1 MVGRWSL
8 AVFAV
13 SLCGGCFGGSE
24 QTIRAYNALGRAT
37 HLDLDVDGYIVGI
50 EKYPRKAIAEGPAQT
65 YPDRFRKRENGA
77 DERLIKTQ
85 NKEFVSAT
93 DDRKAMLVT
102 HVVAYFPTRT
112 YLYNAYAASIK
123 GDLNYR
129 KGYEDGIAVLRNDLK
144 ARLLRAIDD
153 GAPYSHIVLMSMGWN
168 NDQHVSIDRY
178 NRIMR
183 NLKTVAAGEPDAGF
197 RPLVIGLTWPSA
209 WFSIEDFWLKKKLLG
224 HLGSYTNKSN
234 DADEIGYTIAN
245 WLMNHELA
253 QLREELTPAHFPTV
267 VAIGHSLGARLLS
280 RALFSRPHLRDGPA
294 ADRDSVVTLYMGLQG
309 AFSARRFVP
318 DDSGEGAPYA
328 DYKSLSTR
336 IVLTA
341 SKHDRANPSAF
352 WSKHAGGP
360 NGLAYMRDHPEAFS
374 VLAWEN
380 QKPLIAQALRD
391 EHGPRTVLT
400 IDVSDI
406 VTGPDAHNDILDT
419 ELAEVI
425 WFCLRQV
432 EQPRNAGASETA
444 GGP

>member
-1 MVGRWSL
+1 MVGRWSV
-8 AVFAV
+8 AVLAV

-24 QTIRAYNALGRAT
+24 QTIRAYNALGRAA

-50 EKYPRKAIAEGPAQT
+50 EKYPRDNIIDGPEPE
-65 YPDRFRKRENGA
+65 YPDRFAKLE
-77 DERLIKTQ
+77 DEANNRLIATQ

-93 DDRKAMLVT
+93 DDIKAMLVT
-102 HVVAYFPTRT
+102 HVVAYFPTRS
-112 YLYNAYAASIK
+112 YLYNAYASILK

-129 KGYEDGIAVLRNDLK
+129 KGYEDGIVALRNDLK

-245 WLMNHELA
+245 WLINQELA
-253 QLREELTPAHFPTV
+253 ELREELTPARFPTV

-294 ADRDSVVTLYMGLQG
+294 EDRDSVVALYLGLQG

-318 DDSGEGAPYA
+318 ADSGEGAPYA
-328 DYKSLSTR
+328 DYASLPTR
-336 IVLTA
+336 IVLT
-341 SKHDRANPSAF
+341 SSNHDRANPSAF

-360 NGLAYMRDHPEAFS
+360 NGLAYMRRHPETFT
-374 VLAWEN
+374 VLAWQT
-380 QKPLIAQALRD
+380 QKPRIGQALRD
-391 EHGPRTVLT
+391 ERGPRTVLT

-406 VTGPDAHNDILDT
+406 VTGADAHNDILDT

-432 EQPRNAGASETA
+432 ELPPTAGESETA